1 MSHRIN
7 ASRASDM
14 AMRVTLRGSE
24 PMRLDAT
31 SAKSAVMVQEHATP
45 SEMISPVYV
54 RMMF

>member
-31 SAKSAVMVQEHATP
+31 SAKRAVMVQEHATP